1 MNVSRFLYDL
11 LLVYVHKYIYIV
23 GVHFYKL
30 L

>member
-11 LLVYVHKYIYIV
+11 LLGYVHKYIYIV